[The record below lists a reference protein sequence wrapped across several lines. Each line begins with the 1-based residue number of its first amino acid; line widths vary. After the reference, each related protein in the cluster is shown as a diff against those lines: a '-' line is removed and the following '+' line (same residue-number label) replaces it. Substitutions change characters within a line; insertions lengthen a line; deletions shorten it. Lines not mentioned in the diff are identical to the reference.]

1 MNKVYT
7 LTSAL
12 TSNASGQK
20 YDIIAARAT
29 EEEIKRCAD
38 LFDFD
43 FLTLCKDYIVYKLF
57 IEYDPDTIQ
66 GLVGFRPT
74 PGILE
79 CANMETSSVNK
90 RGAPLYSG
98 IGRAIIALCC
108 KVSMDYDM
116 DGYIYFDA
124 KNRLIP
130 YYQRM
135 GAKSIFGLRMVIET
149 DNAEKL
155 IACYF
160 KNS

>member
-1 MNKVYT
+1 MNKIYT
-7 LTSAL
+7 LTSAF
-12 TSNASGQK
+12 TSNTSGQK
-20 YDIIAARAT
+20 CNAIAAPAT
-29 EEEIKRCAD
+29 KEEIKRCTD

-43 FLTLCKDYIVYKLF
+43 FLSLHEDYIIYKMFVYY
-57 IEYDPDTIQ
+57 EPDAVQ
-66 GLVGFRPT
+66 GLVAFRPT

-79 CANMETSSVNK
+79 CANMETSRFNK

-98 IGRAIIALCC
+98 IGKALIALCC
-108 KVSMDYDM
+108 KFSTDHGM

-135 GAKSIFGLRMVIET
+135 GAKSIFGLRMVIES
-149 DNAEKL
+149 DNAQKL
-155 IACYF
+155 IDYYF